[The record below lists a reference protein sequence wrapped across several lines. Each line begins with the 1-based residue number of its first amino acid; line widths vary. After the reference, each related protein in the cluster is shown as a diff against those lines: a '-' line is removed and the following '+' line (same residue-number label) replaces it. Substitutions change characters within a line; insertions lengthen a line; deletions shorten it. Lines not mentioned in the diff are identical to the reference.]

1 MKESLTSFAQ
11 WQNSIYAVLLIVIL
25 IIAPEGLAG
34 ALSRLVARARAVKKE
49 ASA

>member
-1 MKESLTSFAQ
+1 
-11 WQNSIYAVLLIVIL
+11 VIL

-34 ALSRLVARARAVKKE
+34 ALSRLFARPRTAKKE